1 MHTEP
6 DVDATRRFDRRDRL
20 DRLHVEV
27 VQQLV
32 GVQPT
37 AATGRGLRGN
47 VVGKKMT
54 SHEDLLAEAAEA
66 ERIAQAR
73 LAELAEAERRR
84 AELKAVPESPTSDK

>member
-1 MHTEP
+1 
-6 DVDATRRFDRRDRL
+6 
-20 DRLHVEV
+20 
-27 VQQLV
+27 
-32 GVQPT
+32 
-37 AATGRGLRGN
+37 
-47 VVGKKMT
+47 MT